1 MGTTQ
6 KQFNVGG
13 MSCSFCAESIK
24 KAYSRTDGV
33 EDIDVS
39 LAHEEVLV
47 QYDDDRLSEIEV
59 KDTLRDL
66 GYTIRDPDKAKRYK
80 QQQAELADGKR
91 RLLLAGSASI
101 VVAA

>member
-6 KQFNVGG
+6 EQFNVGG

-33 EDIDVS
+33 EDVDVS

-47 QYDDDRLSEIEV
+47 RV
-59 KDTLRDL
+59 
-66 GYTIRDPDKAKRYK
+66 
-80 QQQAELADGKR
+80 R
-91 RLLLAGSASI
+91 RQHA
-101 VVAA
+101 